1 MINNDILKR
10 ALAWSNTPHGIRVA
24 FETDIQAIKSPD
36 IKEAFALEQKKA
48 LETPKFFRG
57 SPRTHWYDPQSN
69 CIHVILE
76 NIRNEQEL
84 DRILLQE
91 ILRRRGLAGLVGEKT
106 FDKIAYDAIVAQ
118 DEQNRQSFLSYVS
131 GNIRNQQDVIAA
143 GKMFLKAKAEQRAKA
158 LSPKSQ
164 TNAEQVWFSLTK
176 KFIKKNAPALF
187 NFLSRRD
194 PFWVAMKIRE
204 GITQYSFEQ
213 KTVAKAVS
221 ATESSVEDAIA
232 RQHVREVEGRSIDLG
247 GHIVIGLPGQV
258 FLSSAPWARS
268 YPIVLPFSALYK
280 EPDKNYTQRFVSSAY
295 GIKKDKHP
303 YSLLSLI
310 HLKREMEQ
318 PVAVFKS
325 IDRNSGQVL
334 MLPSVGGRVGEETG
348 NFCIPV
354 SPKEINVTRE
364 QGLYTNEHSGKWV
377 NYIHSVYPK
386 KDVGVVCWLSLPG
399 LTSYLEDDFEHKW
412 LQPATKRIEAEFDRM
427 FQRAG
432 IKKPS
437 AEDVRE
443 ILKSVSADDYV
454 DLRSK
459 IARFQDSVL
468 NEAGLPRV
476 YSVYR
481 DILESATKVVKEFE
495 NPKFIS
501 RQIEFQISNQTHL
514 NMEPK
519 NQLLSFIDAHP
530 ESLRRLAYLCAAKS
544 PVFGRELPPINPTEY
559 VVDMSMDDLK
569 ETIIEHYP
577 RLSSEDKEMIRAEFP
592 DLPQY
597 MVLDRHSDSYRL
609 ATDMAM
615 FMANNLNRVG
625 IKTKVISETE
635 AKEELEKEYL
645 LSKDGVEARNFSV
658 RDIMNLSYTWNGEE
672 VSMRGFAEQFM
683 SEIKQKDRTMED
695 AERIAKAFIAAVKE
709 DPEKA
714 GMKMLKAENMANAFR
729 FKLPDGTV
737 YTPEHPMASSPE
749 YETQKGL
756 WLIYERVLGEDTMR
770 EFIGLLSKNSPMSA
784 DERKRF
790 SELESKVN
798 GSSLMQDSLEVP
810 ASKVNENRVKDIRNL
825 IQYFEGN
832 EDYTWTEKAL
842 IVKGAMSFGYS
853 EKKESDQTKVE
864 IKNISDNNSV
874 AVPVIG
880 GEAAA
885 VVEGLRKGF
894 TGWKVYKQS
903 DKEEDA
909 VILNQDVAG
918 TGWCTGGA
926 VSTARSHL
934 SGGDFHVYYE
944 AGEPLIAIR
953 TKDGRMAEPPRGA
966 HEGQFCTSREEQI
979 AFDYIRG
986 DNRIVAGDDYI
997 ADIEDIRR
1005 IMSPNATP
1013 TDAFLMPDKRRYEN
1027 GEYGGDTRTWGDA
1040 VERRIAELIPEDK
1053 EERWKLGLYYSSE
1066 IEEACRNGYVK
1077 AIKGEIYL
1085 TGSASLILPEGVTQ
1099 VENIGLRTSAS
1110 LILPEGVTKVG
1121 GISLSGS
1128 TSLTLPAGVTKVGD
1142 IILYDDVSLS
1152 LPVGVTQVGDIVL
1165 YNSASLSLPEGV
1177 TQLGVISL
1185 IDRSSLTLP
1194 KGLSQV
1200 ESINLFDYTSLTL
1213 PEGVTKVGRIELCC
1227 SSSLT
1232 LPESVTQVGNIEL
1245 SESTSLALLAGVTK
1259 VGDIGLSGSA
1269 SLTLPKGIT
1278 QVGNIFLNDSVFLTL
1293 PEGVTQVENICLRGS
1308 SSLTLPEGVTK
1319 VGHIGLSGSA
1329 SLTLPEGVTQVGNIE
1344 LSESTSLALPA
1355 GVTKVGHIDLSGSAS
1370 LTLPEGVTQV
1380 GDIILYGSSSLTLSE
1395 GVTQVGKIELYGSSS
1410 LTLPEGVTEVGNIY
1424 LDSSSSLT
1432 LPEGVTGVGN
1442 IYLRGS
1448 SSLTLPKGI
1457 IQASGW
1463 LTLSPYSSL
1472 VFPDGFE
1479 LHNDLIATKR
1489 YSPETINELLQEHGE
1504 QKERSFQFRLSDG
1517 TVYGYQLGD
1526 TIYLTPKGINPNTPI
1541 HEYAHIWAKVY
1552 ERLHPE
1558 EWEAL
1563 KQELKTFPLWNHI
1576 ASSESYVFI
1585 KDENRLAGEV
1595 LATLV
1600 GNKGEELLVDTAK
1613 DVIESAFS
1621 KSVPDKEVQ
1630 FAIQQFKDKLTNL
1643 AVKDVFN
1650 AEGMEHTGDVTL
1662 RVLKDFANGKGIKLN
1677 KDEVDKIAANYS
1689 IKDNSNTNDMED
1701 NVYFDGQDEQYPI
1714 IEPMEST
1721 SAIISPDGKKR
1732 SRSKKH
1738 YEKDEF
1744 DKYYGDI
1751 IDGLL
1756 RASKRAEDLLK
1767 QAVEVND
1774 EKRQQFS
1781 TASDAVSH
1789 ARMELEAAEKERKSS
1804 SQSGSIASG
1813 AATLL
1818 WIGSLV
1824 GLLYGFGG
1832 LFLLASAALGAAKI
1846 SNKISEK
1853 NSQRK
1858 IEQLNEKISSLKEKK
1873 EAADIAYK
1881 NSQMQKEKA
1890 SLEKKRI
1897 DSTIKYNQR
1906 EQKKRIKEQGTKPKI
1921 VKTPAET
1928 LAANASMWLVGR
1940 LNAVGIKTVLV
1951 SQDTAK
1957 KLLDENAVLSARV
1970 GKETLYGEDDVMRF
1984 RRMSDKERHN
1994 KGIYFANELHGS
2006 GPMPSMVKT
2015 VICNVFNGFET
2026 ISPIYYNIEHI
2037 YGDAKLTG
2045 GDYDNLVSVK
2055 GRLLIEGEVSAKSLS
2070 EVTRK
2075 AIIDSGYGT
2084 ASLYAPNLD
2093 KSSRRYEETPHD
2105 YDEAYFDR
2113 NASKTTLTANYEG
2126 SDTFAFHTSSGVVY
2140 GFQKNDT
2147 IYLTEDGIDANTPIH
2162 EYAHLWAEVAR
2173 RTAPGEWSGIVEAM
2187 KTSPMWA
2194 SVVNDPFYL
2203 NLNGDENRIA
2213 SEVLARITGNNA
2225 EMLLTVAAEQFAE
2238 QSDMTDDDKIRNTV
2252 ALMREGICQIIAN
2265 NLFNG
2270 VQLRE
2275 YDKVSL
2281 KVIMDM
2287 VDLKQI
2293 QHVGATEHVAAS
2305 MRKDGEHQ
2313 STNDAFVEKV
2323 AIAEHN
2329 YLVSLP
2335 DSPFEQWESL
2345 SNEQKARYIREM
2357 REDLTPLYE
2366 RFGEDA
2372 IVSGTISREDM
2383 LDCLLRNSYEKTVQE
2398 ASEMGLS
2405 SPTYEEIKND
2415 KTSPGAAFW
2424 HATDKNYERLA
2435 DICLSASVS
2444 LREEKENPYIGVTK
2458 DGYRPNPID
2467 ISSVEMTP
2475 ELTKTIEML
2484 ASVTYEN
2491 TRRTYNLTMGRYDAF
2506 IRYSKDADKNVSW
2519 EEASEEVKK
2528 AFLEPSEEI
2537 CKSIE
2542 ASVGLKAFMAMNDAD
2557 KDNVI
2562 KDVARSLHDLFV
2574 EELIDK
2580 GYHYDPEST
2589 NPEEW
2594 DMAPHSDET
2603 GARTDF
2609 KAYDAKESLRLI
2621 AAVDAKEAK
2630 EQLELNNEFMSSP
2643 AADYLVKKVSDAIVR
2658 TNGLSEE
2665 APGNAVTLVS
2675 LAFSAYGTEGLL
2687 NPNASVPVIEI
2698 NGLKGNPAFAGVDDT
2713 VLNALVDACHDIGYA
2728 CLNAIGADPADYFPL
2743 KESINWNS
2751 VYGLPETD
2759 GARIVKNTLVQAVQY
2774 EAEISLGPFP
2784 SSIGHFKRQI
2794 EKVKADNTIISL
2806 IPRDEDKIRLMTS
2819 ETLEYALR
2827 NAGFIKPNSNIYTIK
2842 QTEDGL
2848 RLAASYK
2855 KDEFMLTSAYL
2866 THEGDGELSYAVAP
2880 TRFENIFDTE
2890 LNDLESV
2897 LNAFEKNIEGMNVF
2911 ELAGANKLAH
2921 EINEALNSLKETYRN
2936 VEKLEEM
2943 SDHFV
2948 KETMTKLDERLSLAI
2963 TEYERFIGRGYR
2975 ENNNLWDT
2983 ITGNRF
2989 EPTIPLPEKE
2999 VVNEKVAAGKDV
3011 WKQISDAE
3019 FNSRQYNKYVEK
3031 ELGHDHLLLPVNYRS
3046 LPVNDESQHGDF
3058 SVVETQGKYNIVDG
3072 QGRKLLDQDADK
3084 ITVKDHPR
3092 QETTIERQQVN
3103 PYQEFIIERQGD
3115 SRTVNSDQLKEV
3127 SRKKVATETIVPT
3140 PAGGRHFTPKEID
3153 SLCQGNV
3160 VYAEGIPYM
3169 FREGDGKGAD
3179 LAHLPGAV
3187 YNESG
3192 KPTAISR
3199 ELFEYFVA
3207 HPDKD
3212 LMVVSADALKEYG
3225 IGLQDGALKFN
3236 TLKEVVPM
3244 NEIAKNAISPLVRNA
3259 LSNVN
3264 SSKTYCKAD
3273 ALHVKGVLEKF
3284 KPEVKKGPSR
3294 GVAHDPGKAQGA
3306 ARKK

>member
-106 FDKIAYDAIVAQ
+106 FDKIAYDAIMAQ

-158 LSPKSQ
+158 LSPRSQ

-187 NFLSRRD
+187 NFLSGRD

-295 GIKKDKHP
+295 GVKKDKHP

-325 IDRNSGQVL
+325 IERNSGQVL

-348 NFCIPV
+348 NFCVPV

-459 IARFQDSVL
+459 IAWFQDSVL

-481 DILESATKVVKEFE
+481 DVLESATKVVKEFE

-501 RQIEFQISNQTHL
+501 RRIEFQINNQPHL

-519 NQLLSFIDAHP
+519 NQLLSFIDSHP

-544 PVFGRELPPINPTEY
+544 PVFGRELPSINPTEY

-592 DLPQY
+592 NLPQY
-597 MVLDRHSDSYRL
+597 MVLDRDSDSYRL

-709 DPEKA
+709 NPEKA

-756 WLIYERVLGEDTMR
+756 WLIYEGVLGEDTMR

-885 VVEGLRKGF
+885 VVEGLRKGLNFKDALVQARISLSKESKRSVARNF

-909 VILNQDVAG
+909 VILNQDVSG
-918 TGWCTGGA
+918 TGWCTGEA

-953 TKDGRMAEPPRGA
+953 TNHGRMAEPPRGA
-966 HEGQFCTSREEQI
+966 HEGQFCTDREEQI
-979 AFDYIRG
+979 AFDYIKSG
-986 DNRIVAGDDYI
+986 NGISAGDDYI

-1005 IMSPNATP
+1005 VMSPNATP
-1013 TDAFLMPDKRRYEN
+1013 KDAFLVPNKRRYQN
-1027 GEYGGDTRTWGDA
+1027 GEFGGDTKDWGNA
-1040 VERRIAELIPEDK
+1040 VKERIKELVPQDVN
-1053 EERWKLGLYYSSE
+1053 ERWRLGLYYGNE
-1066 IEEACRNGYVK
+1066 IEDACRNGNAVVL
-1077 AIKGEIYL
+1077 KGYIELFGSSSL
-1085 TGSASLILPEGVTQ
+1085 TLPKGVTKVGNINLHGSSSLTLLEGVTK
-1099 VENIGLRTSAS
+1099 VGSIGLYNSSS

-1121 GISLSGS
+1121 SICLGSSSSL
-1128 TSLTLPAGVTKVGD
+1128 
-1142 IILYDDVSLS
+1142 
-1152 LPVGVTQVGDIVL
+1152 
-1165 YNSASLSLPEGV
+1165 NLPEGV
-1177 TQLGVISL
+1177 T
-1185 IDRSSLTLP
+1185 R
-1194 KGLSQV
+1194 
-1200 ESINLFDYTSLTL
+1200 
-1213 PEGVTKVGRIELCC
+1213 
-1227 SSSLT
+1227 
-1232 LPESVTQVGNIEL
+1232 VGNINL
-1245 SESTSLALLAGVTK
+1245 DG
-1259 VGDIGLSGSA
+1259 
-1269 SLTLPKGIT
+1269 
-1278 QVGNIFLNDSVFLTL
+1278 F
-1293 PEGVTQVENICLRGS
+1293 

-1319 VGHIGLSGSA
+1319 VGSICLS
-1329 SLTLPEGVTQVGNIE
+1329 
-1344 LSESTSLALPA
+1344 
-1355 GVTKVGHIDLSGSAS
+1355 
-1370 LTLPEGVTQV
+1370 
-1380 GDIILYGSSSLTLSE
+1380 
-1395 GVTQVGKIELYGSSS
+1395 GSSS
-1410 LTLPEGVTEVGNIY
+1410 LTLPEGVTEVGDIQLFSSSPLTLPEGVTKVGSICLGSSSSLNLPEGVTEVGYIE
-1424 LDSSSSLT
+1424 LFGSSSLT
-1432 LPEGVTGVGN
+1432 LPEGVTRVGN
-1442 IYLRGS
+1442 FILHGS

-1457 IQASGW
+1457 IQASSR
-1463 LTLSPYSSL
+1463 LTLSPDSSL
-1472 VFPDGFE
+1472 VFPDGFV
-1479 LHNDLIATKR
+1479 LHNDLNDTKR
-1489 YSPETINELLQEHGE
+1489 YSPKTINELLREHGE

-1552 ERLHPE
+1552 EHLHPE
-1558 EWEAL
+1558 EWDSL
-1563 KQELKTFPLWNHI
+1563 KEELKALPLWNHI
-1576 ASSESYVFI
+1576 ASSESYSFI
-1585 KDENRLAGEV
+1585 SDENRLAGEV

-1613 DVIESAFS
+1613 DVIESAYS
-1621 KSVPDKEVQ
+1621 RSVPDKEVQ

-1643 AVKDVFN
+1643 AVRDVFN

-1662 RVLKDFANGKGIKLN
+1662 RVLKDFAEGKGIKLN

-1774 EKRQQFS
+1774 ENRQQFS

-1804 SQSGSIASG
+1804 SQSGSIVSG

-1940 LNAVGIKTVLV
+1940 LNAVGIKTILV

-2093 KSSRRYEETPHD
+2093 KSSRRYEETSHD
-2105 YDEAYFDR
+2105 YDEAYYDR

-2173 RTAPGEWSGIVEAM
+2173 RTAPGEWSDIVEAM

-2287 VDLKQI
+2287 VDLKQV

-2345 SNEQKARYIREM
+2345 SNEQKERYIREM

-2398 ASEMGLS
+2398 AFELGLS

-2415 KTSPGAAFW
+2415 KTSPGTAFW

-2603 GARTDF
+2603 GVRTDF

-2630 EQLELNNEFMSSP
+2630 RQMEMNNEFMSSP
-2643 AADYLVKKVSDAIVR
+2643 AADYLVKKVSDAIVK

-2665 APGNAVTLVS
+2665 ARGKAATLVG
-2675 LAFSAYGTEGLL
+2675 LAFVTYGAEGLL
-2687 NPNASVPVIEI
+2687 NPNASVPVVEI
-2698 NGLKGNPAFAGVDDT
+2698 NGLKGNPAFAGVDDA

-2774 EAEISLGPFP
+2774 EAEISYGPFP

-2827 NAGFIKPNSNIYTIK
+2827 NAGFIKPDSNIYTIK

-2855 KDEFMLTSAYL
+2855 KDEFLLTSAYL

-2921 EINEALNSLKETYRN
+2921 EINEALNTLKETYRN
-2936 VEKLEEM
+2936 VEKLEET

-3011 WKQISDAE
+3011 WRQISDAE
-3019 FNSRQYNKYVEK
+3019 FNSRQYNKFVEK
-3031 ELGHDHLLLPVNYRS
+3031 ELGHDHLLLPANYRS

-3058 SVVETQGKYNIVDG
+3058 SVVETRGKYNIVDG

-3244 NEIAKNAISPLVRNA
+3244 NEIAKKAISPLVRNA